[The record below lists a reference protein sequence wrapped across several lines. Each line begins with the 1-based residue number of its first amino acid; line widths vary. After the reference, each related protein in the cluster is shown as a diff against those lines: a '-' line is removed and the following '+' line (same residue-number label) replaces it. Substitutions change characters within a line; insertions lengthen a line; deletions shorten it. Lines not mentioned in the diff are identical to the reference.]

1 MKYEFTNTN
10 TSTDNIDPG
19 EGKFVFSQTI
29 GFFKTGEIVTL
40 SGGGVFKITKVLSCG
55 NHFKT
60 KNMNK
65 RQLKKFN
72 KNHNGCYKLFLEK
85 INIEEDK

>member
-1 MKYEFTNTN
+1 MKYEFTN
-10 TSTDNIDPG
+10 TSTDNIDPC

-29 GFFKTGEIVTL
+29 GFKTGEIVTL

>member
-1 MKYEFTNTN
+1 MKYEFTN

-19 EGKFVFSQTI
+19 KGKFVFSQTI
-29 GFFKTGEIVTL
+29 GFKTGEIVTL
-40 SGGGVFKITKVLSCG
+40 SGGGVFKITKVLYCG

-60 KNMNK
+60 KSMNK

-85 INIEEDK
+85 TNIEGDK